1 MEILWLLYFGIEFI
15 KHAMNRKTINILIPS
30 LLLLLALALSIFGS
44 NLFSDGYG
52 LKRDKLVTSP
62 IIMSTNDDYASI
74 EYLNG
79 HTTYLTFVI

>member
-30 LLLLLALALSIFGS
+30 LLLLLALALSTFGS